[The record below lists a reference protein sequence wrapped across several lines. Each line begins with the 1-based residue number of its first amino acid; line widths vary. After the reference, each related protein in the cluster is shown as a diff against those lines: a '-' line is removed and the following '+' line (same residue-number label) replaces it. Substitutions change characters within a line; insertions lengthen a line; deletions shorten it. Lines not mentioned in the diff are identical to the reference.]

1 MNDFKRPDLQAR
13 IQAYKEKM
21 TPKTT
26 SDAIS
31 QYKDK
36 LFNELTLIKSTEGI
50 PYVIFEREGRK
61 DLFEINSS
69 NFYNA
74 LSSYY
79 TELNTDFIEPSEL
92 KRIISGATAYALDS
106 NDQQSVSARLMKT
119 EDKLIYNLDN
129 KNTVIVISEAG
140 IETVDN
146 SELNYLF
153 VHTSNMKSQVFPDLS
168 AKPLNLIPML
178 KQLLKISEDDY
189 LLLAVYICSLFI
201 PDIHHPIFTAY
212 GDYGSGKS
220 TALRT
225 IGEIVDPSSR
235 GLLFLNRK
243 SQKDLIISLT
253 RSYFTAFDNTSGRI
267 TEDIVNLF
275 CQVVTG
281 GTVSMRQL
289 YKDTDEV
296 VLKLKR
302 CLALN
307 GTEIVG
313 KRNDLMERS
322 LLIKFSRLDSD
333 TLISDSDYEVL
344 LSDLKPKILGSV
356 FSILSRAMKLHSEK
370 QYVLPI
376 KQRMLE
382 WMEWGYCIAESI
394 RKGFGAKFC
403 TDYTAN
409 LTKSNAVAVDDNPYI
424 ACIEAYVKE
433 NGSFIGSSTEFYEN
447 IFTYAV
453 ENGFDTRSKM
463 FPSCATQV
471 WQKMKAYNVNLAKS
485 GIIIHEPVNKGR
497 HRELKILKSE

>member
-1 MNDFKRPDLQAR
+1 MNDFIRPDLLAR
-13 IQAYKEKM
+13 IQPFKRETTHKA
-21 TPKTT
+21 T

-50 PYVIFEREGRK
+50 PYAILERDGIK
-61 DLFEINSS
+61 QLYEINSS

-92 KRIISGATAYALDS
+92 KRIISGATAYALNSDE
-106 NDQQSVSARLMKT
+106 QQTVAARLMKAGG
-119 EDKLIYNLDN
+119 KLIYNLDN
-129 KNTVIVISEAG
+129 NNTVIVISEKG

-146 SELNYLF
+146 SELKYLF
-153 VHTSNMKSQVFPDLS
+153 VHANDMKSQALPDLS
-168 AKPLNLIPML
+168 AKPFNLIPML
-178 KQLLKISEDDY
+178 KQLLKLSEDDY

-307 GTEIVG
+307 GTDIVG

-322 LLIKFSRLDSD
+322 LLMKFTRLETD
-333 TLISDSDYEVL
+333 TLISDSDYNSL
-344 LSDLKPKILGSV
+344 LSNLMPKILGSI

-376 KQRMLE
+376 KHRMLE

-394 RKGFGAKFC
+394 RKGYGTRFC
-403 TDYTAN
+403 NDYTAN

-433 NGSFIGSSTEFYEN
+433 NGSYIGSSTEFYEN
-447 IFTYAV
+447 IFAYAV

-471 WQKMKAYNVNLAKS
+471 WQKMKTYSVNLAKS
-485 GIIIHEPVNKGR
+485 GIIIHEPVNKGKF
-497 HRELKILKSE
+497 REIKIIKN